1 MTKTLIIVLATIVVG
16 ASAGTGIYL
25 HSRGQKTA
33 TTLPEDSFVAQTR
46 RGDITQTVQATGPVA
61 SNLDVQIKCRASGEV
76 ITLPFDISDHVKKG
90 DLLVQLD
97 QKDEKV
103 LLDQAQVTLE
113 QSESKLKEAVETEQ
127 MAELDLQT
135 ATEQA
140 DANIASAEVKA
151 TNLRRKSDRQK
162 TLLTQTLASP
172 EDFETAETDAA
183 QAETDLHNFHIA
195 KEELKSQAVALAV
208 KKEDVEL
215 AKQQVQLDEI
225 SLQNAQQQM
234 DYTTITAPMDGVI
247 ADLEIQKG
255 TIISSA
261 TSVVGGGT
269 SVITL
274 SDMSHIFVL
283 ASVDESDIG
292 SVEVGQRVN
301 VTADAYPGRTFTG
314 KVVRIALQGVNTSN
328 VVTFEV
334 KIEVTSDNR
343 DLLKP
348 QMTGNVE
355 IVESSKSDV
364 IMVPMMAIMR
374 KQHNTYVTVL
384 KPDNST
390 EERPITLGINDGENQ
405 EVTSGLSG
413 GEQILVFRS
422 DATNVWSAANIVKH
436 MPAAGM
442 PGRR

>member
-1 MTKTLIIVLATIVVG
+1 MTKTLIIVLAVVAIG
-16 ASAGTGIYL
+16 ASAGAGIFL
-25 HSRGQKTA
+25 HTRGDKVA
-33 TTLPEDSFVAQTR
+33 TTLPSDSYSAPVT
-46 RGDITQTVQATGPVA
+46 RGDITQTVSATGPVA

-97 QKDEKV
+97 IADEKV
-103 LLDQAQVTLE
+103 LLDQAKVTLA
-113 QSESKLKEAVETEQ
+113 QSQSKLKEAVETER

-140 DANIASAEVKA
+140 DSNIVAAQVKA
-151 TNLRRKSDRQK
+151 INLRRKADRQK
-162 TLLTQTLASP
+162 QLLTQTLASP
-172 EDFETAETDAA
+172 EDFETAETDAS
-183 QAETDLHNFHIA
+183 QAETDLQNARIA
-195 KEELKSQAVALAV
+195 KEELKSQIVSLAV

-215 AKQQVQLDEI
+215 AKEQVELDGI

-234 DYTTITAPMDGVI
+234 DYTTISAPMDGVI
-247 ADLEIQKG
+247 SDLEIQKG

-292 SVEVGQRVN
+292 NVLVGQTVDI
-301 VTADAYPGRTFTG
+301 TADAFPGKHFTG
-314 KVVRIALQGVNTSN
+314 KVVRIALTGVNTTN

-343 DLLKP
+343 GLLKP
-348 QMTGNVE
+348 QMTANVDIIE
-355 IVESSKSDV
+355 ASKSNV
-364 IMVPMMAIMR
+364 VMIPMMAVMR
-374 KQHNTYVTVL
+374 KHQKTYVAIV

-390 EERPITLGINDGENQ
+390 EEREVTLGIDDGEDQ

-413 GEQILVFRS
+413 GEQVLAYKG
-422 DATNVWSAANIVKH
+422 DASNVWSAANIAKR
-436 MPAAGM
+436 MPGLGM

>member
-1 MTKTLIIVLATIVVG
+1 MTKTLIIVLAVVAIG
-16 ASAGTGIYL
+16 ASAGAGIFL
-25 HSRGQKTA
+25 HTRGDKVA
-33 TTLPEDSFVAQTR
+33 TTLPSDSYSAPVT
-46 RGDITQTVQATGPVA
+46 RGDITQTVSATGPVA

-97 QKDEKV
+97 IADEKV
-103 LLDQAQVTLE
+103 LLDQAKVTLA
-113 QSESKLKEAVETEQ
+113 QSQSKLKEAVETER

-135 ATEQA
+135 ATE
-140 DANIASAEVKA
+140 KA
-151 TNLRRKSDRQK
+151 DRQK
-162 TLLTQTLASP
+162 QLLTQTLASP
-172 EDFETAETDAA
+172 EDFETAETDAS
-183 QAETDLHNFHIA
+183 QAETDLQNARIA
-195 KEELKSQAVALAV
+195 KEELKSQIVSLAV

-215 AKQQVQLDEI
+215 AKEQVELDGI

-234 DYTTITAPMDGVI
+234 DYTTISAPMDGVI
-247 ADLEIQKG
+247 SDLEIQKG

-292 SVEVGQRVN
+292 NVLVGQTVDI
-301 VTADAYPGRTFTG
+301 TADAFPGKHFTG
-314 KVVRIALQGVNTSN
+314 KVVRIALTGVNTTN

-343 DLLKP
+343 GLLKP
-348 QMTGNVE
+348 QMTANVDIIE
-355 IVESSKSDV
+355 ASKSNV
-364 IMVPMMAIMR
+364 VMIPMMAVMR
-374 KQHNTYVTVL
+374 KHQKTYVAIV

-390 EERPITLGINDGENQ
+390 EEREVTLGIDDGEDQ

-413 GEQILVFRS
+413 GEQVLAYKG
-422 DATNVWSAANIVKH
+422 DASNVWSAANIAKR
-436 MPAAGM
+436 MPGLGM